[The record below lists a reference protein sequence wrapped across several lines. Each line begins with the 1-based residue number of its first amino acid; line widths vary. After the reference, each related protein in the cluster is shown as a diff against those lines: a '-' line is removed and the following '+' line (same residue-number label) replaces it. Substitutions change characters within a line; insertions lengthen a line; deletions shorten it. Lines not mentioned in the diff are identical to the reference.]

1 MAELN
6 NRRGAQITRRGLL
19 LGGAAVV
26 ASMAACS
33 SPSPSPSSATKPAAY
48 TFANLIST
56 NPFFVAHRGGGRNW
70 PEMTAYAYD
79 QAAALPYVKAIE
91 ISVVISADGVL
102 VCSHDP
108 NTIRVTGVDHEI
120 EKTPWSTL
128 SELMVTAAET
138 DDPSQPARPLT
149 RFDDVIDA
157 HIENLVCFVEPK
169 TQLTAE
175 PLMERM
181 IAAGHPER
189 VVWKQPITSG
199 RFARAKEAGFHTW
212 GHGMDESRLPMLAR
226 WAADPNIDML
236 GVGLHEPDAVF
247 RDTIQ
252 AAKANGKKVIT
263 WPVMA
268 AEEKA
273 RALQLGI
280 SGLMTSDIVHVPP
293 S

>member
-1 MAELN
+1 MAALN
-6 NRRGAQITRRGLL
+6 HRLGAEITRRGLL
-19 LGGAAVV
+19 LGGAALAASV
-26 ASMAACS
+26 AGCS
-33 SPSPSPSSATKPAAY
+33 SPSPLPSSVRKPAAY
-48 TFANLIST
+48 TFTNLVST

-91 ISVVISADGVL
+91 ISVVVSSDGVL

-108 NTIRVTGVDHEI
+108 NTIRVTGVDHDI

-128 SELMVTAAET
+128 SELMVTAHET

-157 HIENLVCFVEPK
+157 HLKNLVCFIEPK
-169 TQLTAE
+169 TRLTAE
-175 PLMERM
+175 LLLERM

-199 RFARAKEAGFHTW
+199 RFSKAKEAGFHTW

-236 GVGLHEPDAVF
+236 GVGLDQPDSVF
-247 RDTIQ
+247 RDTVQ
-252 AAKANGKKVIT
+252 AAKANGKKVMT

-268 AEEKA
+268 PAEKV
-273 RALQLGI
+273 RVLQLGI
-280 SGLMTSDIVHVPP
+280 SGLMTSDIVHVP
-293 S
+293 SG